1 MRTDPIVGVFRVLF
15 LFVLM
20 ACLTLLTAGLGW
32 SQVQNASVSGRI
44 TDPSG
49 AVVPDARLTA
59 QNQATGMK
67 YSTTSNSSGYYTFPT
82 IPIGTYTV
90 TVNANGFKKIV
101 RSNITLEVGQS
112 ARVDFKLQLGSPVQ
126 TVQVTSAT
134 PLLQTQSAMPQTAIQ
149 NRLVTDLPLSTRNWD
164 DLMGLVAGVQG
175 YRYTNQSGSTAS
187 GRFGG
192 INVNGVRSLQNNFI
206 LDGVDNNTVSE
217 NVQEL
222 STEVIRPSVDAVREF
237 KIITDPYSA
246 EYGRSP
252 GAAIIVTTRS
262 GTNKFHGEA
271 WEFNRTSATDATD
284 FFTNRAAAKKPGLTQ
299 NQFGGNF
306 GGPII
311 KNHAFFFFNY
321 EGTRISQ
328 GVTRLSN
335 VPIPN
340 ERAGDFSLAASAANG
355 VTYTPIIDPTTGMPF
370 PNNMIPSDRISSVAA
385 KIMGMIPLPNVT
397 PPPGP
402 LNRENYLI
410 NPKLTSNANN
420 YIGRVDWQITP
431 RNSVFVRYSDIPWT
445 RLVPGPFGSSII
457 DGTGTSAWGRLTMN
471 SQAAAVGWTAMISPT
486 LVNSFRLGWGR
497 NWSHGVQTPFGRNT
511 LSSIG
516 ILGIPD
522 NPLYDGG
529 ISGMDFANVGGV
541 NMPYL
546 GSPDYLPKW
555 QFTNQFEEADT
566 LNYTHGAHEFKFGV
580 DYHLPMRN
588 IYLDEPAL
596 RGHLY
601 FDGQFTGNA
610 LADFLLGYPYG
621 AQESVFHQ
629 VDMRMWMQS
638 YFAEDIWKVMPRL
651 TLDLG
656 LRYDYATWP
665 HEAADQMTNVDP
677 ATGQLVYA
685 KSGSGLSQ
693 QLVHPDKDNFAP
705 RIGIAYQVTPNT
717 VLRAGYGRF
726 YQQFER
732 IGSEDQMSLNP
743 PWLLNVLPTVPV
755 TDHTTPVFYLDQG
768 FPSSYRDVAN
778 IDLTKVR
785 LRAVDPNSQMPI
797 IDQWSAGFQR
807 RLPFDIVAT
816 VDYVGT
822 KGTHLSYLRNL
833 NQPIPAGTIKL
844 PYPNLGII
852 EYRQNGGNS
861 TYNGLEATVEKRF
874 SHGLTFHIAYTYSK
888 SIDDARDNLSG
899 FGSSF
904 PEDSYNVFAYDRG
917 LSNFDFRNRFVFAYV
932 YDFPLGNGHQWATT
946 GVPAAILGNWRMNGI
961 FTRNS
966 GFPFTV
972 TASSL
977 SSFVGPLAD
986 TRPNR
991 NCNGGLPSGQQSVN
1005 EWFNPTCF
1013 AVPNPAAFGNSGRD
1027 ILIGPPFTNLDF
1039 SLDRSFP
1046 FRLGGE
1052 GRQLEFRWEVFNLF
1066 NTPQF
1071 SIPNSDV
1078 SSPGTV
1084 GRITSLAGDP
1094 RVMQFALKLIL

>member
-1 MRTDPIVGVFRVLF
+1 MRTDPIVEVYRTLGQAVWMAGLVL
-15 LFVLM
+15 
-20 ACLTLLTAGLGW
+20 LLASLGW

-49 AVVPDARLTA
+49 AVVPNAHLTA
-59 QNQATGMK
+59 QDDATGMK
-67 YSTTSNSSGYYTFPT
+67 YSTTSNSTGYYSFPT

-90 TVNANGFKKIV
+90 TVDADGFKKIV

-112 ARVDFKLQLGSPVQ
+112 ARVDFRLQLGSPVQ
-126 TVQVTSAT
+126 VIQVTSST
-134 PLLQTQSAMPQTAIQ
+134 PLLQTQSAMPQTAIR
-149 NRLVTDLPLSTRNWD
+149 NRLVKNLPLSTRNWD

-175 YRYTNQSGSTAS
+175 YRYTNQSGSTAT

-206 LDGVDNNTVSE
+206 LDGVDNNTISE

-252 GAAIIVTTRS
+252 GAAIIVTTKS
-262 GTNKFHGEA
+262 GTNQFHGEA

-284 FFTNRAAAKKPGLTQ
+284 FFTNRAGAKKPGLTQ
-299 NQFGGNF
+299 NQFGGNI
-306 GGPII
+306 GGPIH

-335 VPIPN
+335 VPLPN
-340 ERAGDFSLAASAANG
+340 ERAGDFSATAGAANG
-355 VTYTPIIDPTTGMPF
+355 IIYTPIFDPTTGLPF
-370 PNNMIPSDRISSVAA
+370 PNNIIPPDRIDPVAA
-385 KIMGMIPLPNVT
+385 KILSMVPLPNVT

-402 LNRENYLI
+402 QNRENFLI
-410 NPKLTSNANN
+410 NPKLTNNADN
-420 YIGRVDWQITP
+420 YIARVDWQITP
-431 RNSVFVRYSDIPWT
+431 RNSVFVRYSDVPWS
-445 RLVPGPFGSSII
+445 RFVPGPFGNSII
-457 DGTGTSAWGRLTMN
+457 DGTETSAWGRLTQN
-471 SQAAAVGWTAMISPT
+471 SQGAALGWTAMISPRM
-486 LVNSFRLGWGR
+486 VNSFRLGWGR
-497 NWSHGVQTPFGRNT
+497 NWSRGVQTPFGKNT

-516 ILGIPD
+516 ILGIP
-522 NPLYDGG
+522 NSPLYDGG
-529 ISGMDFANVGGV
+529 IPGMDFANVGGV

-546 GSPDYLPKW
+546 GSPDFLPKW
-555 QFTNQFEEADT
+555 QFTNQFEEGDT
-566 LNYTHGAHEFKFGV
+566 LNYMMGTHQFKFGV
-580 DYHLPMRN
+580 DYHFPMRN

-601 FDGQFTGNA
+601 FDGQFTGNS

-629 VDMRMWMQS
+629 VDMRMRMQS

-656 LRYDYATWP
+656 FRYDYATWP
-665 HEAADQMTNVDP
+665 YDASNQMTNLDL

-685 KSGSGLSQ
+685 KSGSGFSQ
-693 QLVHPDKDNFAP
+693 QLVQPDKDNFAP
-705 RIGIAYQVTPNT
+705 RIGVAYQVTHNT
-717 VLRAGYGRF
+717 VLRTGYGRF

-743 PWLLNVLPTVPV
+743 PWLLNVLPTVAQ
-755 TDHTTPVFYLDQG
+755 TDFTTPLFLLSQG
-768 FPSSYRDVAN
+768 FPASYRDVAN
-778 IDLTKVR
+778 IDLTSVR
-785 LRAVDPNSQMPI
+785 LRAVDPNSQMPT

-807 RLPFDIVAT
+807 RFPFDIVTT

-822 KGTHLSYLRNL
+822 KGTHLSYLLNL
-833 NQPIPAGTIKL
+833 NQPNPPRTFNL
-844 PYPNLGII
+844 PYPNLGIV
-852 EYRQNGGNS
+852 EYRENGANS

-874 SHGLTFHIAYTYSK
+874 SHGLTFQVAYTYSK

-904 PEDSYNVFAYDRG
+904 PQDSYNAFAYDRG

-932 YDFPLGNGHQWATT
+932 YDFPLGREHRWVTKGF
-946 GVPAAILGNWRMNGI
+946 PSAILGNWRMNGI
-961 FTRNS
+961 FMRNS

-972 TASSL
+972 TASAL

-991 NCNGGLPSGQQSVN
+991 LCNGSLASGQRSVN
-1005 EWFNPTCF
+1005 EWFSPACF
-1013 AVPNPAAFGNSGRD
+1013 AVPSPAAFGNSGRD

-1046 FRLGGE
+1046 FKLGS
-1052 GRQLEFRWEVFNLF
+1052 QPKQVDFRWEVFNLF

-1071 SIPNSDV
+1071 SIPSSDV

-1094 RVMQFALKLIL
+1094 RVMQFALKLVF

>member
-1 MRTDPIVGVFRVLF
+1 MRTDPIVEVSRILRRFIWMAGLA
-15 LFVLM
+15 LLM
-20 ACLTLLTAGLGW
+20 APLGW
-32 SQVQNASVSGRI
+32 SQIQNASVSGRV

-49 AVVPDARLTA
+49 AVVPNVRLTA
-59 QNQATGMK
+59 QNQATGIK
-67 YSTTSNSSGYYTFPT
+67 YSTTSNSAGYYTFPT

-90 TVNANGFKKIV
+90 TVDANGFKRIV
-101 RSNITLEVGQS
+101 RSNTTLEVGQS
-112 ARVDFKLQLGSPVQ
+112 ARLDFKLQLGSPVQ
-126 TVQVTSAT
+126 EVQVTSTT
-134 PLLQTQSAMPQTAIQ
+134 PLLQTQSAMPQTAIR
-149 NRLVTDLPLSTRNWD
+149 NRLVRNLPLSTRNWD

-206 LDGVDNNTVSE
+206 LDGVDNNTISE
-217 NVQEL
+217 NAQEL

-252 GAAIIVTTRS
+252 GAAIIVTTKS
-262 GTNKFHGEA
+262 GTNQFHGEA

-284 FFTNRAAAKKPGLTQ
+284 FFTNRAGAKKPALTQ
-299 NQFGGNF
+299 NQFGGNI
-306 GGPII
+306 GGPIV

-335 VPIPN
+335 VPLPN
-340 ERAGDFSLAASAANG
+340 ERVGDFSPAAGAANG
-355 VTYTPIIDPTTGMPF
+355 VTYGPIIDPTTGLPF
-370 PNNMIPSDRISSVAA
+370 PGNIIPPDRIDPVAA
-385 KIMGMIPLPNVT
+385 KIMSMIPLPNVT

-402 LNRENYLI
+402 QNRENYLI
-410 NPKLTSNANN
+410 NPKLTNNADN
-420 YIGRVDWQITP
+420 YIARVDWQITQ
-431 RNSVFVRYSDIPWT
+431 RNSVFVRYSDVPWT
-445 RLVPGPFGSSII
+445 RFVPGPFGDSII
-457 DGTGTSAWGRLTMN
+457 DGTGTSAWGRLTQN
-471 SQAAAVGWTAMISPT
+471 SQGVALGWTAMISPT
-486 LVNSFRLGWGR
+486 MVNSFRLGWGR
-497 NWSHGVQTPFGRNT
+497 NWSHGVQTPFGKNT

-529 ISGMDFANVGGV
+529 ISDMDFANVGGV

-546 GSPDYLPKW
+546 GSPDFLPKW

-566 LNYTHGAHEFKFGV
+566 LNYTHGAHQFKFGV

-588 IYLDEPAL
+588 IYVDEPAL

-638 YFAEDIWKVMPRL
+638 YFAEDVWKVRPHL

-665 HEAADQMTNVDP
+665 YDAANQMTNLDP

-685 KSGSGLSQ
+685 KSGSGFSQ
-693 QLVHPDKDNFAP
+693 QLVQPDKDNFAP
-705 RIGIAYQVTPNT
+705 RIGVAYQVTPNT

-743 PWLLNVLPTVPV
+743 PWLLNVLPTVPS
-755 TDHTTPVFYLDQG
+755 TDHTTPLFFFDQG
-768 FPSSYRDVAN
+768 FPASYRDVAN
-778 IDLTKVR
+778 INLMKVR

-822 KGTHLSYLRNL
+822 KGSHLSYLRNL
-833 NQPIPAGTIKL
+833 NQPNPAGTINL

-852 EYRQNGGNS
+852 EYRENGGNS
-861 TYNGLEATVEKRF
+861 TYNGLEATAEKRF
-874 SHGLTFHIAYTYSK
+874 SHGLTFHVAYTYSK

-904 PEDSYNVFAYDRG
+904 PQDSYNVFAYDRG
-917 LSNFDFRNRFVFAYV
+917 LSNFDFRNRFAFAYA
-932 YDFPLGNGHQWATT
+932 YDFPLGRGHQWAAS
-946 GVPAAILGNWRMNGI
+946 GIPAAILGNWRMNGI

-972 TASSL
+972 TASAL

-991 NCNGGLPSGQQSVN
+991 LCSGSLSGSQQSVN
-1005 EWFNPTCF
+1005 EWFNPACF
-1013 AVPNPAAFGNSGRD
+1013 AVPSPAAFGNSGRD

-1094 RVMQFALKLIL
+1094 RVMQFALKLIF